1 MEAQSDIYNMRSSF
15 YPWNMT
21 EWGIVV
27 FQGFSATDENDFKS
41 IFQLENEKLDNI
53 WQYISIYDNYLKK

>member
-41 IFQLENEKLDNI
+41 IFQLENEKLDK
-53 WQYISIYDNYLKK
+53 W